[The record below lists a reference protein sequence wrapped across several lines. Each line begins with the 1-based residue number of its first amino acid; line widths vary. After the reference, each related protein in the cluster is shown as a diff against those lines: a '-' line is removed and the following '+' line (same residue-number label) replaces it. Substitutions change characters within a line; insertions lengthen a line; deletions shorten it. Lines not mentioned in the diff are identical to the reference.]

1 MSLRY
6 NLPAT
11 AGLIFLVLFTGCGMS
26 NLAVQEEH
34 NRIIS
39 LERKKLRL
47 ERDYH
52 MILSH
57 LEKHPNARD
66 LRLKKAEL
74 KKQIVEVG
82 MEIAES
88 RQQLDIAVQQWEDRV
103 LSNRVEKKMVDE
115 EERKQRPQYRY

>member
-1 MSLRY
+1 M
-6 NLPAT
+6 
-11 AGLIFLVLFTGCGMS
+11 VLLAGCGMS
-26 NLAVQEEH
+26 NPAVQKEH
-34 NRIIS
+34 KKIIT
-39 LERKKLRL
+39 LEKKKLRL

-57 LEKHPNARD
+57 LEKHPNARE

-82 MEIAES
+82 MEIKES

-103 LSNRVEKKMVDE
+103 LTNRVEQNMVDE